1 MVVLNMQPPAVGKVM
16 TEPKPILKIKDL
28 SVSRS
33 GKVVIHD
40 IDLTVNEG
48 EFIGL
53 VGPNGSGKSTLLLAI
68 LGVLKSQTGTIGI
81 YGYKPMSRNLLGKI
95 GWVSQAASV
104 MPKNVR
110 ITVRELIHLGTLNS
124 KNMFFLRRGVHRE
137 KVNAAI
143 KMVGLEEVADHD
155 IARLSGGQRQRAVIG
170 RALASDAEF
179 ILLDEPLVGI
189 DRDSRNSLLKLL
201 DTLCHEEGKTILMVS
216 HDLAAIRQTAHR
228 MIYLEESIRFDGM
241 TQDFPDLS
249 TLAGLRG
256 IEPVHGNADEKK
268 EFSLTVNEIDGE
280 DKTNQEEA

>member
-241 TQDFPDLS
+241 TEDFPDLS